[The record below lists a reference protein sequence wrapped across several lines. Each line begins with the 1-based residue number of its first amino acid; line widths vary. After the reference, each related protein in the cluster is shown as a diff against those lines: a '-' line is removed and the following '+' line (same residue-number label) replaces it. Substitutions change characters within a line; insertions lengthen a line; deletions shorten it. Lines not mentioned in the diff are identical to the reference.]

1 MDTLKQNGLLQQI
14 IAELFNITFNTR
26 TDSKDPHV
34 PVSWL
39 EAKVTNMRAHAIEN
53 FASLKIS
60 TNMKCHVVNKQSL
73 LFSSVEL
80 ETGRRIGKSA
90 LILASFNIQRV

>member
-1 MDTLKQNGLLQQI
+1 MDTLKQNGLLQPI

-26 TDSKDPHV
+26 TDSKDSHV

-60 TNMKCHVVNKQSL
+60 TNMKCHVVNK
-73 LFSSVEL
+73 
-80 ETGRRIGKSA
+80 
-90 LILASFNIQRV
+90 